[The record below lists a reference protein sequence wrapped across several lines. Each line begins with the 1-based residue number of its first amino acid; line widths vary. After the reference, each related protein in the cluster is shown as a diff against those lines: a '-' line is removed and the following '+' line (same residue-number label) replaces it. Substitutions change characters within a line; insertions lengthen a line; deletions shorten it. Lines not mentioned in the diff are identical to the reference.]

1 MMNERQQ
8 VTLRLEPALLDELD
22 GLARDEHLDRSE
34 LIRRLLREGVERR
47 RIDGAVS
54 EYAVGQVSAWRAA
67 ELARVSLYE
76 MLDRIAAAGITYE
89 LDPAVI
95 EVPDPAGRQ
104 TTR

>member
-54 EYAVGQVSAWRAA
+54 EYAVGRVSAWRAA
-67 ELARVSLYE
+67 ELAGVSLYE
-76 MLDRIAAAGITYE
+76 MLDRIAAAGIPYE
-89 LDPAVI
+89 LDPGVLEAL
-95 EVPDPAGRQ
+95 DPAGRPS
-104 TTR
+104 TG